1 MTTLFSTASNLFSLI
16 ALTVSVYRAATN
28 NNAENAVYILNSG
41 KAVTLVESLVR
52 HLTVSHCAFGLCVSA
67 LSLTQGLKGDDLT
80 ASNVEQSE
88 SEQLAQIDLV
98 MNLANVLAGL
108 LAMFNTMV
116 IDIRKRA
123 SETNEDKLTISRVTD
138 LIR

>member
-1 MTTLFSTASNLFSLI
+1 MLLSKTSNLLSLI

-41 KAVTLVESLVR
+41 KAVILVESLVR
-52 HLTVSHCAFGLCVSA
+52 HLTVSPRAFGLCVTA
-67 LSLTQGLKGDDLT
+67 LPLTQGLKGDDLT
-80 ASNVEQSE
+80 TSNVEQSE
-88 SEQLAQIDLV
+88 SEKLAQIDLV

-116 IDIRKRA
+116 IDIRKRG